1 MRYRRRRRL
10 TDPATDAWVEE
21 WFHYNTNP
29 NRVTWNKNRDF
40 LYYPRFV
47 VNVTDLVGD
56 EYSYRHQ
63 QKEKLVN
70 TINLNL
76 YYALV

>member
-1 MRYRRRRRL
+1 MRYRRYRQL
-10 TDPATDAWVEE
+10 TDAATDSWVEG
-21 WFHYNTNP
+21 WYGYQNNV

-56 EYSYRHQ
+56 EYTYRHQ
-63 QKEKLVN
+63 QKEKVVN
-70 TINLNL
+70 RINLNL
-76 YYALV
+76 YYATV